1 MKQKLID
8 ELKNVTKISETIR
21 RQMVQMKNKSLKLS
35 SPFKNH
41 QNIDNKLDIRS
52 IQSLLP
58 SVKKN
63 MIRSAS
69 GPSIRGKLIKGNN
82 FDGEKLIN
90 LKKIKI
96 S

>member
-1 MKQKLID
+1 
-8 ELKNVTKISETIR
+8 
-21 RQMVQMKNKSLKLS
+21 
-35 SPFKNH
+35 
-41 QNIDNKLDIRS
+41 
-52 IQSLLP
+52 
-58 SVKKN
+58 